1 VEGLDRL
8 FIGPIYR
15 RTSSY
20 PNTRIQDVL
29 IVYQVLQIELES
41 DIKKWFAGKVLG
53 EISSRGASSVEDI
66 MATPDFESF
75 LKKLVV
81 EWIER
86 SFASFD
92 VVRFGELPDTK
103 RFIERF
109 VTRRFIEPL
118 GHVGLIESL
127 DREQFTT
134 LRRSTKSGGQ
144 HQMVMGNFH

>member
-1 VEGLDRL
+1 
-8 FIGPIYR
+8 
-15 RTSSY
+15 
-20 PNTRIQDVL
+20 VL

-103 RFIERF
+103 RFVERF
-109 VTRRFIEPL
+109 VTKRFIEPL
-118 GHVGLIESL
+118 CAAQRNRGVNIRWLWVIFINFCLILKITCEL
-127 DREQFTT
+127 AT
-134 LRRSTKSGGQ
+134 RRTDELCSTQSTI
-144 HQMVMGNFH
+144 VI